1 MILEA
6 TDIENILK
14 ASLTVESV
22 QAIDLKGG
30 NHWQVNIVANEFEGL
45 SRVKRE
51 QLVQRSLKDLL
62 ANESIHALI
71 VKAKTKAEAEAA
83 KGGS

>member
-1 MILEA
+1 MLLEA
-6 TDIENILK
+6 QDIENILRD
-14 ASLTVESV
+14 SLAIESV

-30 NHWQVNIVANEFEGL
+30 NHWQINIISSDFEGL

-62 ANESIHALI
+62 ANESIHALV
-71 VKAKTKAEAEAA
+71 VKANTKDEI
-83 KGGS
+83 

>member
-6 TDIENILK
+6 QDIENLLK
-14 ASLTVESV
+14 ESLTIESV
-22 QAIDLKGG
+22 EAIDLKGG
-30 NHWQVNIVANEFEGL
+30 NHWQVNIVASDFEGL

-62 ANESIHALI
+62 TNESIHALV
-71 VKAKTKAEAEAA
+71 VKAKTKDEL
-83 KGGS
+83 

>member
-6 TDIENILK
+6 QDIENLLK
-14 ASLTVESV
+14 ENLTVESV
-22 QAIDLKGG
+22 EAIDLKGG
-30 NHWQVNIVANEFEGL
+30 NHWQVNVVSSDFEGL

-62 ANESIHALI
+62 ANESIHALV
-71 VKAKTKAEAEAA
+71 VKAKTKDEL
-83 KGGS
+83 

>member
-6 TDIENILK
+6 NDIENILK
-14 ASLTVESV
+14 ESLTVESV
-22 QAIDLKGG
+22 EAIDIKGG
-30 NHWQVNIVANEFEGL
+30 NHWQVNIVSSDFEGL

-51 QLVQRSLKDLL
+51 QLVQRCLKDLL

-71 VKAKTKAEAEAA
+71 VKAKTKGEQ
-83 KGGS
+83 

>member
-6 TDIENILK
+6 QDIENLLK
-14 ASLTVESV
+14 ESLTVESV
-22 QAIDLKGG
+22 EAIDLKGG
-30 NHWQVNIVANEFEGL
+30 NHWQVNVVSSDFEGL

-62 ANESIHALI
+62 ANESIHALV
-71 VKAKTKAEAEAA
+71 VKAKTKDEL
-83 KGGS
+83 

>member
-6 TDIENILK
+6 NDIENLLK
-14 ASLTVESV
+14 ESLKVDFVE
-22 QAIDLKGG
+22 AIDLKGG
-30 NHWQVNIVANEFEGL
+30 NHWQVNVVSSDFEGL
-45 SRVKRE
+45 ARVKRE

-71 VKAKTKAEAEAA
+71 VKAKTKDET
-83 KGGS
+83 